1 MKNFHSKIFALLL
14 CSSSLM
20 FSCKDSFVE
29 QPPIGSFPES
39 VLSTPEGIR
48 KALIGAY
55 APLNGTEGL
64 ERTPAQGLFGSIRGG
79 EANRGSGSGV
89 QPQMTQVQRFE
100 VNTSNS
106 SVLLFFNHFADAIAR
121 TNLVLKALPDVQGL
135 DQAERTR
142 LEAEARFLR
151 GHYHFM
157 MKRLFKNFPW
167 MDESS
172 VEDARVPNTDESG
185 NYVEIW
191 PQIAAEFK
199 FASENLP
206 ITQSDVGRANKW
218 AAKAY
223 YGKVLV
229 YMGNEGDDANYTLA
243 KVEFDDIIA
252 NGVTSRGQKYALN
265 PNYHD
270 NFNSQ
275 LENGPESVFAVQHS
289 VNDGS
294 SSNHANANR
303 ENLYTGVQASDGPTL
318 GRGYAYFNPSQ
329 WFVNK
334 FRVDANGLP
343 IFDDAARNAD
353 FIKNDDGIESTAAF
367 TPDAGFIDPR
377 LDWTVGRR
385 GIPYL
390 DYGIMPGKAWVRDQ
404 AFAGPYIG
412 KKYFVLKSREGVD
425 SAPGT
430 PYNNLNI
437 DIIRF
442 ADVLLLAAEVE
453 ARLGNL
459 GAAMT
464 YVNQVRN
471 RMATNTTN
479 PENWVQNNGAAA
491 ANYKIGLYTAGA
503 FPFDNPANALK
514 AVFYERTLE
523 LGLEGHRAYDAI
535 RFGAED
541 NTTDAAEF
549 NGYLQY
555 ESNLR
560 GFVAGASY
568 SRNPDALIPIPQQ
581 AVENSFKDG
590 KVTLK
595 QNPGY

>member
-1 MKNFHSKIFALLL
+1 MKKSHSKIFAILLF
-14 CSSSLM
+14 SSSIL

-39 VLSTPEGIR
+39 VLSTPDGIR

-55 APLNGTEGL
+55 SPLNGTEGL
-64 ERTPAQGLFGSIRGG
+64 ERTPAQGLFGSVRGG
-79 EANRGSGSGV
+79 EANRGSGLGV

-121 TNLVLKALPDVQGL
+121 TNLVLKYLPTVEGL
-135 DQAERTR
+135 DAAEATR
-142 LEAEARFLR
+142 VEAEARFLR
-151 GHYHFM
+151 AHYHFM

-172 VEDARVPNTDESG
+172 VEDAKVPNTDDAG
-185 NYVEIW
+185 NFVEIW
-191 PQIAAEFK
+191 PTIAAEFK
-199 FASENLP
+199 FAADNLP
-206 ITQSDVGRANKW
+206 ATQADLGRPNKW

-223 YGKVLV
+223 YAKVLV
-229 YMGNEGDDANYTLA
+229 YMGNEGDDANYALA

-252 NGVTSRGQKYALN
+252 NGVNAKGVKYALN

-275 LENGPESVFAVQHS
+275 KENGPESVFQVQHS

-294 SSNHANANR
+294 SGNNANANR
-303 ENLYTGVQASDGPTL
+303 ENLYTGVQANSGPTL

-343 IFDDAARNAD
+343 ILNDAARNAA
-353 FIKNDDGIESTAAF
+353 FIRNDDGIESTAPF
-367 TPDAGFIDPR
+367 TPDAGFVDPR

-390 DYGIMPGKAWVRDQ
+390 DYGIMPGKSWIRDQ
-404 AFAGPYIG
+404 AFAGPYIS

-425 SAPGT
+425 TAPGT

-453 ARLGNL
+453 TRLGNL
-459 GAAMT
+459 GKAME

-471 RMATNTTN
+471 RVATNTSD
-479 PENWVQNNGAAA
+479 PENWVLNNGVPA
-491 ANYKIGLYTAGA
+491 ANYKVGLYTAGT

-514 AVFYERTLE
+514 AVFFERTLE

-541 NTTDAAEF
+541 KTTDVAEL

-555 ESNLR
+555 ESTLR
-560 GFVAGASY
+560 GFVSGASY
-568 SRNPDALIPIPQQ
+568 SRDPDAVIPIPQQ
-581 AVENSFKDG
+581 AIENSFKDG